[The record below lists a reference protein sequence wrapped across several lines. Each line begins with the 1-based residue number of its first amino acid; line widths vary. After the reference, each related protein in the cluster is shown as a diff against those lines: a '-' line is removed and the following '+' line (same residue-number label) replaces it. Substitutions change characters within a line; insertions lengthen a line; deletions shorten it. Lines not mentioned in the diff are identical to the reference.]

1 MKLKF
6 SKATILSSL
15 YWYRGVTNS
24 SPTASPRIYT
34 MSGQLIG
41 NGIGISEATRVVG
54 WYRVDFFAP
63 VKLEANTEYLI
74 GFHFLNGAPIGSGNT
89 PTPTVFQISEGLSLT
104 YNSMYSG
111 TTDIMPTTVNN
122 NVLLSI
128 GFDYITYSN
137 KFLISSED
145 QYYSYE
151 SMSSKSLVAP
161 MTSNTSTNGQSSAS
175 SIASTNFDS
184 WKAFDGLVN
193 TQGWSTSVSL
203 PQWIQYKFNE
213 PVLIDRYSLSSS
225 TQTTAPVDWMLQG
238 SNDGSSWTDLDI
250 RQNEVSW
257 SDATTKIFSFTN
269 EKSFIFFRVY
279 IIRNNGATNTAL
291 SEVQFYSKEINTLV
305 SLDYSENNF
314 LSHGIEKSSLI
325 NLYSDT
331 HKRKAI
337 VQDNSQLGAG
347 KVFKQKI
354 DTSKTPIKKAS
365 IT

>member
-1 MKLKF
+1 M
-6 SKATILSSL
+6 
-15 YWYRGVTNS
+15 
-24 SPTASPRIYT
+24 
-34 MSGQLIG
+34 
-41 NGIGISEATRVVG
+41 
-54 WYRVDFFAP
+54 
-63 VKLEANTEYLI
+63 
-74 GFHFLNGAPIGSGNT
+74 NGAPIGSGNT